1 MKLYTY
7 GGETAAQ
14 ALKTAQ
20 SKHGEDALVVKTK
33 EIRKKTMTQ
42 PGLYE
47 IVVAVETDELEG
59 NTFELQPEEEI
70 KPKNSVQKRLDDIL
84 AKNMEKKKKDSK
96 NPYEDV
102 TIQLSDAVREISK
115 IAGMERPK
123 SPPKKESV
131 IIPETP
137 KTLDLRLENKIFQ
150 KQEDRALSQQND
162 TKELKHIKTE
172 LDKINDKIKLIQNM
186 FWDEKGPKNEGLQ
199 IPQEFAEI
207 YRIAKN
213 SGMNRAHLDEI
224 MKLSLELMPLKM
236 RENSLTIKRYF
247 REVLRKMIYCRS
259 EHLDMGNKKIIM
271 LVGPTGVGKTTT
283 LAKLAARYSKMLDKK
298 YKVGIITLDTYRIG
312 ALEQLT
318 WYARKMKISIETVI
332 EPEDFLKEID
342 TLRYCDYILVDTA
355 GHSQHDKQKINM
367 LKKFIHNDY
376 KIDIT
381 LVLSA
386 TTKYEDLK
394 DIYQSFGE
402 LDIDTLIFS
411 KLDESRGL
419 GNLFSLV
426 YESKKP
432 VSYLS
437 VGQEVPMDLV
447 VATNDY
453 LVDCML
459 DGFSNSNRASK

>member
-7 GGETAAQ
+7 GGETAAE

-47 IVVAVETDELEG
+47 IVVAVEQD
-59 NTFELQPEEEI
+59 EEESSTQNEVPQEEL
-70 KPKNSVQKRLDDIL
+70 PKNSVQKRLDEIMQ
-84 AKNMEKKKKDSK
+84 KNLVKKKKDSSSYA
-96 NPYEDV
+96 NMSDV
-102 TIQLSDAVREISK
+102 SLQLSSAVREISK
-115 IAGMERPK
+115 IAGV
-123 SPPKKESV
+123 KKEQSKQEV
-131 IIPETP
+131 IITPEIS
-137 KTLDLRLENKIFQ
+137 KNLDLRAENRILHRQ
-150 KQEDRALSQQND
+150 DELNLARQSE
-162 TKELKHIKTE
+162 TKELKQIKTE
-172 LDKINDKIKLIQNM
+172 LDKLNDKIKLIQNM
-186 FWDEKGPKNEGLQ
+186 FWDEKAPRNDLAA

-213 SGMNRAHLDEI
+213 SGMNKIHLDEI

-236 RENSLTIKRYF
+236 RENSLTTKRYF
-247 REVLRKMIYCRS
+247 REVLRKMIYCRN
-259 EHLDMGNKKIIM
+259 EHLDIGNKKIIM

-283 LAKLAARYSKMLDKK
+283 LAKLAARYSKMLDRK

-318 WYARKMKISIETVI
+318 WYARKMKVSIETVI

-342 TLRYCDYILVDTA
+342 NLRYCDYILVDTA

-367 LKKFIHNDY
+367 LKKFVNNDY

-386 TTKYEDLK
+386 TTKYEDLR
-394 DIYQSFGE
+394 DIYQAFSEF
-402 LDIDTLIFS
+402 DIDTLIFS
-411 KLDESRGL
+411 KLDESKGL

-437 VGQEVPMDLV
+437 IGQEVPIDLM
-447 VATNDY
+447 VASNDF

-459 DGFSNSNRASK
+459 DGFKNPRKESL